1 MKFID
6 YLTSITGIGIFPLIS
21 LLIFVIFF
29 VSLSIYVLK
38 ADKDRFSYL
47 AALPVEE
54 QDEQKNQFNK

>member
-29 VSLSIYVLK
+29 VSLSIYVLR
-38 ADKDRFSYL
+38 ADKDRFKYL
-47 AALPVEE
+47 AAMPVDE
-54 QDEQKNQFNK
+54 QDREKTKTNQ